1 MDGGKNLYGRMF
13 YLKNKENSLESTIKT
28 ILSLP
33 PQEKDAQRLKD
44 LGVKK
49 DKINLQTVMLE
60 ALVQK
65 AAKGEVTA
73 IKEVLSI
80 LDSKKEQSR
89 PDISVL
95 YKALQD
101 ED

>member
-1 MDGGKNLYGRMF
+1 MF

>member
-1 MDGGKNLYGRMF
+1 MF
-13 YLKNKENSLESTIKT
+13 YLKDKKNSLESTIKT

-33 PQEKDAQRLKD
+33 PQDEDAQRLKD

-80 LDSKKEQSR
+80 LDSTNAQPR

-95 YKALQD
+95 YKALSD

>member
-95 YKALQD
+95 YKALGD

>member
-1 MDGGKNLYGRMF
+1 MF

-33 PQEKDAQRLKD
+33 PQDEDAQRLKD

-80 LDSKKEQSR
+80 LDSKNEHPR

-95 YKALQD
+95 YKALSD

>member
-1 MDGGKNLYGRMF
+1 MF

-80 LDSKKEQSR
+80 LDSKKEQTR

>member
-1 MDGGKNLYGRMF
+1 MF
-13 YLKNKENSLESTIKT
+13 YLKNTENSLESTIKT

-33 PQEKDAQRLKD
+33 PQEDDAQRLKS

-65 AAKGEVTA
+65 AAKGEVAA

-80 LDSKKEQSR
+80 LDSKKEETR
-89 PDISVL
+89 PDISLL
-95 YKALQD
+95 YKALAD

>member
-33 PQEKDAQRLKD
+33 PQESDAQRLKD